1 MVTHKHDP
9 NRPAP
14 SGQASGRESGFSGE
28 RIARVLARAGV
39 ASRREAERLIEAGRV
54 ALNGVALTS
63 PAMNVGPGDIV
74 TLDGKVLADREP
86 ARLWL
91 HHKPAGLITTNKD
104 PKGRPTVFDRLP
116 KDLPRVMSVGRLD
129 INSEGLLLLTND
141 GDLARSLELPS
152 TGLVRR
158 YRARAY
164 GRASQAK
171 LDTLKAGMVVDGI
184 AYGPIEAVLE
194 GAGAAGGANVWI
206 ALALSEGKNREV
218 RKVLDAIGLKVS
230 RLIRVSY
237 GPFELGDLPSGA
249 VAEVPAAR
257 LKALTAALASGA
269 DLNAAMP
276 KASPPAERLSVAS
289 NPKHRAD
296 AAPRKPGQGRPGRP
310 GAPRAEDTKS
320 ARSKFAG
327 ARPAGATS
335 WDSRE
340 TKPDGPKKTY
350 KSGWARPKPKSAG
363 PKSGGPKSPGPKAAQ
378 PKSRPTGPKGAR

>member
-1 MVTHKHDP
+1 
-9 NRPAP
+9 
-14 SGQASGRESGFSGE
+14 
-28 RIARVLARAGV
+28 VLARAGV

-63 PAMNVGPGDIV
+63 PAVNVGPGDIV
-74 TLDGKVLADREP
+74 TLDGKVIADREP

-91 HHKPAGLITTNKD
+91 HHKPAGLITTHKD

-116 KDLPRVMSVGRLD
+116 KTLPRVMSVGRLD

-141 GDLARSLELPS
+141 GDLARALELPS

-171 LDTLKAGMVVDGI
+171 LDTLKAGIVVDGI

-194 GAGAAGGANVWI
+194 GAGAGGGANVWI
-206 ALALSEGKNREV
+206 ALALAEGKNREV

-249 VAEVPAAR
+249 VAEVPAR
-257 LKALTAALASGA
+257 DVRALLAGNFEPAPPPAAAKRPPQSAEPVLGSASGRA
-269 DLNAAMP
+269 RGRTAPP
-276 KASPPAERLSVAS
+276 KGEHPRPRSSPPGGS
-289 NPKHRAD
+289 
-296 AAPRKPGQGRPGRP
+296 PRKAGEGGR
-310 GAPRAEDTKS
+310 T
-320 ARSKFAG
+320 G
-327 ARPAGATS
+327 AR
-335 WDSRE
+335 
-340 TKPDGPKKTY
+340 KPPEDPKKPY
-350 KSGWARPKPKSAG
+350 KPGWARPKPRSG
-363 PKSGGPKSPGPKAAQ
+363 PS
-378 PKSRPTGPKGAR
+378 GPKGAR